1 MPKNA
6 TIQLLSRRYW
16 YDWITQIIRNL
27 LLRRPLKA
35 LILQLRRQQMEMLM
49 LMKVAHSLTLKEQL
63 EELLK
68 ESQSTTKTVQHGQ
81 PSDVEKTMTSAIKTE
96 MQLFAITGEGL

>member
-6 TIQLLSRRYW
+6 TIQLLSRRYC

-27 LLRRPLKA
+27 LLRQSLKA

-49 LMKVAHSLTLKEQL
+49 LMKVARSLTLKEQL

-68 ESQSTTKTVQHGQ
+68 ESQSTTKTVQQGQ
-81 PSDVEKTMTSAIKTE
+81 TSDVEKTMTSAIKAEKT
-96 MQLFAITGEGL
+96 